1 MRNPRVI
8 ATGARSVGCEPEQ
21 SNRSP
26 TRWGLGSGAVRRFL
40 FTKRRVPLDC
50 NKSLPK
56 EGTVR
61 RSLLAALLIVVV
73 GCVGSAT
80 PRNPLKPTAV
90 APTTSNTAAATKSS
104 SAAPATSVAAVD
116 ADDAKTLDQL
126 RREFQALGRLEQMKL
141 AFKARQDLQRE
152 ILKMAEHLSPEEF
165 VEINKWLEQFGVQ
178 LTPRKSGNSKQEKS
192 SSGDEK
198 REEPQPKSRV
208 Y

>member
-1 MRNPRVI
+1 M
-8 ATGARSVGCEPEQ
+8 
-21 SNRSP
+21 
-26 TRWGLGSGAVRRFL
+26 
-40 FTKRRVPLDC
+40 
-50 NKSLPK
+50 
-56 EGTVR
+56 R